1 MRTNIE
7 LNEDLLSQ
15 ICKMGGFHTK
25 KAAVNAALEEYSKF
39 LKRQELLALE
49 GKIQWKGNI
58 DELRSM
64 RARPLIKRKM
74 DSRKKA

>member
-7 LNEDLLSQ
+7 LNENLLNQ

-25 KAAVNAALEEYSKF
+25 KAAVNAALEEYAKF

-49 GKIQWKGNI
+49 GKISWESNLR
-58 DELRSM
+58 ELRT
-64 RARPLIKRKM
+64 RRKHP
-74 DSRKKA
+74 RIGKKIP